1 MQIKAITVNAT
12 HTTAVQNV
20 PRNSTPA
27 QINVNNNSFTPH
39 YKVTISKEGKRL
51 SRQQDEKAQGSTQG
65 AAVQRMKL
73 RQIEESEQNEK
84 ITDGYR
90 ERLKDIEKQI
100 LSLNRSFKTEAD
112 QETIEKEQIILRGM
126 REQKQSQLE
135 ENQRRAQEAREL
147 AAMQSAKNQEDID
160 KNNRKLW
167 TLLKTLE
174 EAEKAEEEQEGGV
187 AEDDSANGTSEAG
200 NSVSDT
206 IQNSA
211 TQFVAASMRRDRI
224 VEDELEWLGNLGH
237 EYVDFA
243 NTITNNILKESEKV
257 RAALDAEDFTD
268 DMKAELVDHLQEEA
282 ALSGGSVRS
291 YGSVAWYRNNGLHIL
306 QEVRDYKIQRI
317 ADNPLAGLQA
327 TKDSMMV
334 SAADAVLG
342 ESRQSYL
349 DEASKELEDKVK
361 KLIDERNDLN
371 RTQEE
376 KTEEENEEK
385 IEEREEAEK
394 AEKAEEIEEAEKAEK
409 TEKTQMAANV
419 ENTKELTDTK

>member
-1 MQIKAITVNAT
+1 MQIKAITVNSAN
-12 HTTAVQNV
+12 TTAVQSV
-20 PRNSTPA
+20 QRSSTA
-27 QINVNNNSFTPH
+27 VQVNVNNNTFNPH

-51 SRQQDEKAQGSTQG
+51 SSRHAEQLQGSAQG

-73 RQIEESEQNEK
+73 RQIEESEQDEK

-100 LSLNRSFKTEAD
+100 SSLNRSFKTEAD
-112 QETIEKEQIILRGM
+112 RETIEKEQKILRGM
-126 REQKQSQLE
+126 REQKQTQLE
-135 ENQRRAQEAREL
+135 ENQRRAEEAREL

-160 KNNRKLW
+160 NNNRKLW

-174 EAEKAEEEQEGGV
+174 EAEKAEEEQEGG
-187 AEDDSANGTSEAG
+187 AIEDDSGSGTPEAG

-211 TQFVAASMRRDRI
+211 TQFAAASMRRDRN
-224 VEDELEWLGNLGH
+224 VTEGLQWLSDLGH

-257 RAALDAEDFTD
+257 RAALDADDFTD

-282 ALSGGSVRS
+282 TLSGGSVQS

-306 QEVRDYKIQRI
+306 QEARDYKIQRI
-317 ADNPLAGLQA
+317 ADNPLAGLQE
-327 TKDSMMV
+327 TKDSMMI

-349 DEASKELEDKVK
+349 DETSKKLQDKVE
-361 KLIDERNDLN
+361 KLIDERNSLD

-376 KTEEENEEK
+376 KEEEEKEQKLEEIEKTENVEDTKGLTDTESKTEEEEDGPAEALEEL
-385 IEEREEAEK
+385 I
-394 AEKAEEIEEAEKAEK
+394 
-409 TEKTQMAANV
+409 QML
-419 ENTKELTDTK
+419 K

>member
-1 MQIKAITVNAT
+1 MQIKAITVNTAN
-12 HTTAVQNV
+12 TTAVQNGQ
-20 PRNSTPA
+20 RNGTPVKA
-27 QINVNNNSFTPH
+27 GNNMFTPH

-51 SRQQDEKAQGSTQG
+51 SRQQAEKPQGGTQD
-65 AAVQRMKL
+65 AAVRRMKL

-84 ITDGYR
+84 IADRYH
-90 ERLKDIEKQI
+90 EQLKDIEKQI
-100 LSLNRSFKTEAD
+100 LSLNRSYKTEAD
-112 QETIEKEQIILRGM
+112 RETIEKEQIILRGM
-126 REQKQSQLE
+126 REQKQAQLE

-160 KNNRKLW
+160 NNNRKLW

-187 AEDDSANGTSEAG
+187 AEDDSGSGTSEAG

-211 TQFVAASMRRDRI
+211 AQFTAASMRRDQN
-224 VEDELEWLGNLGH
+224 VQEGLEWLSDLGH

-243 NTITNNILKESEKV
+243 NTITNNILKEGEKV
-257 RAALDAEDFTD
+257 RAALDAEDYTD

-282 ALSGGSVRS
+282 VLSGGDVHS
-291 YGSVAWYRNNGLHIL
+291 YGSVAWFRNNGLHIL
-306 QEVRDYKIQRI
+306 QEARDYKIQRI
-317 ADNPLAGLQA
+317 ADNPLAGLQE
-327 TKDSMMV
+327 TKHSMMM

-349 DEASKELEDKVK
+349 DDASKELEEEVE
-361 KLIDERNDLN
+361 KLIDKRNSLD

-376 KTEEENEEK
+376 KEEEGKEQKIEEIERTENVEDTKEPVDTELKTEEEEDGPAEALEELIQIRK
-385 IEEREEAEK
+385 
-394 AEKAEEIEEAEKAEK
+394 
-409 TEKTQMAANV
+409 
-419 ENTKELTDTK
+419 